1 MEPAPLPLPS
11 HSSLHAIVVH
21 LGAAERGVLP
31 ASLGRAIHAQVLDW
45 FRQADPSIS
54 EAIHQRQESP
64 ISLSGLMGK
73 RRSTG
78 VQIGDEFSFR
88 ISLLEGDLMEPL
100 LRGLEVFHPQQ
111 ITLGQFPF
119 TIRRI
124 NMLPGTDPWVGSA
137 DYGLLARSPVTQND
151 LTLRFASPTSFKL
164 KEGQGIQP
172 FPLPESVFG
181 SLQRRW
187 NAFAPEGLRFP
198 AMNWSGLVSDYDL
211 KTQKFRME
219 NSVERG
225 AIGWVRYRFPDPEQ
239 ARIATILAH
248 FAFFAGVGRK
258 TAMGMGQ
265 TRLLNHH
272 ENDCQE

>member
-1 MEPAPLPLPS
+1 MEPALLPS
-11 HSSLHAIVVH
+11 PSHSLHAIVVH
-21 LGAAERGVLP
+21 LGAADRGILP

-64 ISLSGLMGK
+64 ISLSGLIGK

-88 ISLLEGDLMEPL
+88 ISLLENSLMEPL
-100 LRGLEVFHPQQ
+100 LHSLETSNMPK
-111 ITLGQFPF
+111 ISLGQFPF
-119 TIRRI
+119 TICKI
-124 NMLPGTDPWVGSA
+124 SMLPGTDPWVGSA
-137 DYGLLARSPVTQND
+137 DYALLARSPVTQND
-151 LTLRFASPTSFKL
+151 LTLRFVSPTSFKL

-172 FPLPESVFG
+172 FPLPDSVFG

-187 NAFAPEGLRFP
+187 NAFAPEELRLP
-198 AMNWSGLVSDYDL
+198 SVRWSGLVSDYDL

-225 AIGWVRYRFPDPEQ
+225 AIGWARYRFPDPEQ

-265 TRLLNHH
+265 TRLLNHS
-272 ENDCQE
+272 EE

>member
-1 MEPAPLPLPS
+1 MEPTQLL
-11 HSSLHAIVVH
+11 HSNSTLYAIVVH
-21 LGAAERGVLP
+21 LGAADRGVLP
-31 ASLGRAIHAQVLDW
+31 ASLGRAIHSQVLDW
-45 FRQADPSIS
+45 FRQGDASVS

-78 VQIGDEFSFR
+78 VQVGDEFFFR
-88 ISLLEGDLMEPL
+88 ISLLEGNLIEPL
-100 LRGLEVFHPQQ
+100 LQGLEQCSMQQ
-111 ITLGQFPF
+111 ITLGNFPF

-137 DYGLLARSPVTQND
+137 DYGLLARSPVALND
-151 LTLRFASPTSFKL
+151 LTLRFNSPTSFKL

-187 NAFAPEGLRFP
+187 NAFAPEPLHFP
-198 AMNWSGLVSDYDL
+198 SFNWNGLVSDYDL
-211 KTQKFRME
+211 KTQKLRME

-225 AIGWVRYRFPDPEQ
+225 AIGWVRYRFPDAEQ

-265 TRLLNHH
+265 VRRV
-272 ENDCQE
+272 ES